1 MNNELD
7 INLNDLS
14 KLLCERNG
22 EERLMIALVGPPG
35 AGKSTCAE
43 SLLTSLNENSDGHAA
58 VFPMDGYH
66 LDDTV
71 LEARGLLSRKG
82 APETFDVGGLYA
94 MLQRLRLNEEEEI
107 AVPVFDRTLEIA
119 RAGARIIS
127 RDVGVLIVEGN
138 YLLLDSKPWSMLKPL
153 FDISV
158 SIRVDENELRRRL
171 MARWR
176 SHGIKEDEIEA
187 KVEAN
192 DLPNGRMVLE
202 HSITTNFVL
211 SN

>member
-1 MNNELD
+1 MENELNISLSD
-7 INLNDLS
+7 LGALLN
-14 KLLCERNG
+14 ERAG
-22 EERLMIALVGPPG
+22 KERLMVAIIGPPG

-43 SLLTSLNENSDGHAA
+43 HLVTTINATCDGRAA
-58 VFPMDGYH
+58 IFPMDGYH
-66 LDDTV
+66 FDDAV

-82 APETFDVGGLYA
+82 APDTFDVGGLHN

-119 RAGARIIS
+119 RAGARIIP
-127 RDVGVLIVEGN
+127 RDVGLLIVEGN
-138 YLLLDSKPWSMLKPL
+138 YLLLDSPPWSTLRSL

-158 SIRVDENELRRRL
+158 SIRVDEDELRRRL
-171 MARWR
+171 MERWR
-176 SHGIKEDEIEA
+176 SHGIEPEEILA

-192 DLPNGRMVLE
+192 DLPNGLMVLE
-202 HSITTNFVL
+202 QSFDTNYVI